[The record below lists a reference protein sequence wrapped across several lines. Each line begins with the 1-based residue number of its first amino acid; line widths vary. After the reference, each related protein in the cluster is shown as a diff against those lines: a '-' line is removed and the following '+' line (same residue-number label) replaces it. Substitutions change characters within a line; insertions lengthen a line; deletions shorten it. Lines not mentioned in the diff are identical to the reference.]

1 MDKLQVV
8 NEKGCEEMIP
18 IFFTALF
25 SIKGYISKGQSPAFL
40 FSLVKT
46 MQGIS
51 KSGEAGP

>member
-8 NEKGCEEMIP
+8 NEKG
-18 IFFTALF
+18 
-25 SIKGYISKGQSPAFL
+25 YISKGRSPAFL

-51 KSGEAGP
+51 KPGEAGP